1 MKHSATL
8 TSFAIALLLPLGAVA
23 AEPAAPT
30 QTPAAA
36 QAAAQA
42 TAAKAGKDEKSCEK
56 STASRIRKSN
66 PKDCGKDAQPIR
78 SYSREEIE
86 STGQTDTAE
95 ALRRLDPRF
104 H

>member
-1 MKHSATL
+1 MKYPGIL
-8 TSFAIALLLPLGAVA
+8 TTCAIALLLPLGALA
-23 AEPAAPT
+23 ADPAAPA
-30 QTPAAA
+30 QSPASA

-42 TAAKAGKDEKSCEK
+42 VAAKARKDEKPCNA
-56 STASRIRKSN
+56 TASRIRKSN
-66 PKDCGKDAQPIR
+66 PKDCGNDAQPTR